1 MPWKYQTGRNS
12 VLRYK
17 IVVRYDYGVGELQ
30 EAIKKGYGIWIPI
43 EMYEIVARLARI
55 HDRSASAEIRVALR
69 EYFDKAENRKELEG

>member
-1 MPWKYQTGRNS
+1 M
-12 VLRYK
+12 RYK